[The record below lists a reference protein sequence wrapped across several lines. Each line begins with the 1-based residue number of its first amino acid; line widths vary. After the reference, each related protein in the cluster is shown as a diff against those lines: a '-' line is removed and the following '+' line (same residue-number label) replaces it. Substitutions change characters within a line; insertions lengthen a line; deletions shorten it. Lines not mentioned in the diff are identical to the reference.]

1 MLSREPSKRPS
12 FDHILSKYR
21 ETIFPEYFYT
31 FLQDYINSL
40 NEKAEAS
47 SFRDDVEG
55 GFLQHSAGQSG
66 AKIDRLLDEWEGIAT
81 YLGEG
86 PTDSECL

>member
-1 MLSREPSKRPS
+1 MIAQMLSREPSKRPS

-40 NEKAEAS
+40 NEKAEDS

-55 GFLQHSAGQSG
+55 DSCNIQQD
-66 AKIDRLLDEWEGIAT
+66 KVVPRLTG
-81 YLGEG
+81 Y
-86 PTDSECL
+86 